1 MTSEK
6 KTKISVIK
14 SKEKLDFIGN
24 LLQKSSIL
32 FLVSFV
38 FLFIL
43 CVQGNAKEDQFS
55 EIFSCASIFPNW
67 LLNQFFDLAWP
78 PSIANIFCLSF
89 VLSLLV
95 FACCRLGISIYWGKK
110 ILRFILLEWKNRNN
124 GRWHNLN
131 KDWVRNFKN
140 SKSSSFNNFCAHKAK
155 YLAKTRNA
163 FIYLGSASWLL
174 YAIFRNSSINTYVC
188 EFINGVLYLFFQQ
201 DHLVNANNLTETPL
215 WIGFVSVIF
224 LFLIELLLVFGWDYL
239 RFGKEGFYKGGKR
252 WYEEE
257 KKYLGDGDYSFSG
270 KLLFNTLYRPKQP
283 IKVLILK
290 RPIKALIEALIKLL
304 LLVLNGIL
312 FVVAKLLAFAGWL
325 FDIPYNLLSVLTKK
339 ISEKKI
345 KFKICSKQKEV
356 RPFKWLHASFE
367 WMFKGL
373 FDVQLKTAED
383 YIYQTYILF
392 RYNSLLS
399 RIVYCAIIIFVGL
412 NIRCLLDGH
421 IPPWSCWWTDNSWLG
436 NFIKSSTVLK
446 TYLCNPLDNLSFLL
460 LFGLI
465 VEKGARKAFV
475 RSFLYERLN
484 MLVVIM
490 STVVAI
496 LLVLSNLA
504 KKDFVSSLLFFD
516 ALFTVIFLI
525 EIGMKIFEAGRKFF
539 FKENAKC
546 DFAWSNLDK
555 WNILDA
561 TVVIASITSIFMLK
575 DEYQL
580 LSGMYAM
587 IVLRIIRLLKL
598 VRLLRLFKKYLAN
611 LYEGAKHAMI
621 KSIPIII
628 VFAILMF
635 FMGFALYWASDYLNI
650 GRAYFKDPIT
660 SVVSLFQLFTYD
672 GWTKI
677 PNDVAGQFVEHFRD
691 EGYWWI
697 DTAVRI
703 GFCALVFAGGIVGV
717 ALLNSVFVD
726 GMMLRDKSEADQVH
740 RMNDLNRKIEEINT
754 KLDDMEKR
762 RIQS

>member
-6 KTKISVIK
+6 KTIK
-14 SKEKLDFIGN
+14 PKEKQDFAEN
-24 LLQKSSIL
+24 LERKSSVLCFI
-32 FLVSFV
+32 SAA
-38 FLFIL
+38 FLFVL
-43 CVQGNAKEDQFS
+43 CFRENVKDDRLTDFFS
-55 EIFSCASIFPNW
+55 NVSIFPGW
-67 LLNQFFDLAWP
+67 LWRQNTTNVFVWLPDIN
-78 PSIANIFCLSF
+78 ITNIFCISF
-89 VLSLLV
+89 DVCLLITV
-95 FACCRLGISIYWGKK
+95 CCWGYLKWRESKQYRLPPKQDKSIK
-110 ILRFILLEWKNRNN
+110 
-124 GRWHNLN
+124 
-131 KDWVRNFKN
+131 KN
-140 SKSSSFNNFCAHKAK
+140 SKKDKHTHKAK
-155 YLAKTRNA
+155 YIVKTRNF
-163 FIYLGSASWLL
+163 FIGFGCLFWLV
-174 YAIFRNSSINTYVC
+174 YAVLRNSSINTSVC
-188 EFINGVLYLFFQQ
+188 EFVNTFFYLFFER
-201 DHLVNANNLTETPL
+201 DVVNVKVATVSILWASLVLVVL
-215 WIGFVSVIF
+215 
-224 LFLIELLLVFGWDYL
+224 LLLIEFLLVFGWDYL

-257 KKYLGDGDYSFSG
+257 KKYLVEGDFSFIG
-270 KLLFNTLYRPKQP
+270 KLLFNALHCPQNILVKAIRK
-283 IKVLILK
+283 IVLWLFFIL
-290 RPIKALIEALIKLL
+290 PLCLLTALIVFVGRLL
-304 LLVLNGIL
+304 
-312 FVVAKLLAFAGWL
+312 KK
-325 FDIPYNLLSVLTKK
+325 PYTWLSVLTKK
-339 ISEKKI
+339 ISAKK
-345 KFKICSKQKEV
+345 
-356 RPFKWLHASFE
+356 FKWLHPFFE
-367 WMFKGL
+367 RAFKYL
-373 FDVQLKTAED
+373 FEVRFKTVEEYERLVVD

-392 RYNSLLS
+392 RYNSLLC
-399 RIVYCAIIIFVGL
+399 RIAYCAIIVFVGL
-412 NIRCLLDGH
+412 NIWCLLDGH
-421 IPPWSCWWTDNSWLG
+421 IPPWSCWWTDNSWFG

-465 VEKGARKAFV
+465 VEKGARKAFIK
-475 RSFLYERLN
+475 SFLYERIN

-504 KKDFVSSLLFFD
+504 KKDYVSSLLFFD

-525 EIGMKIFEAGRKFF
+525 EIGMKIREAGRKFF
-539 FKENAKC
+539 FKENVKC
-546 DFAWSNLDK
+546 KFTWSNLDK

-650 GRAYFKDPIT
+650 GREFFKDPIT

-677 PNDVAGQFVEHFRD
+677 PNVVAGQFVDRFRE
-691 EGYWWI
+691 EGGEAYWWI

-726 GMMLRDKSEADQVH
+726 GMMLRDKTEAEREH
-740 RMNDLNRKIEEINT
+740 RLDKLDRKIEEINT